1 MNKKQSYLTLWTAP
15 MLALG
20 VLSASTQPS
29 TGASV
34 NVTCQADGSAP
45 AVKVS
50 LPQGSAPAAEEISML
65 SFLPQYFS
73 PQDAVENCQK
83 TAQILQ
89 SLYSSGDANYLAAD
103 KLDARPV
110 VCTVGRRGIGCDHYS
125 AQILFAFDSTVNPSQ
140 ALYEMLGSK
149 FKQAQPPDI
158 RTVSRI
164 YTDIKPS
171 WWLW

>member
-1 MNKKQSYLTLWTAP
+1 

-20 VLSASTQPS
+20 ALAVFTQPS
-29 TGASV
+29 MADKV

-45 AVKVS
+45 TIKAS
-50 LPQGSAPAAEEISML
+50 ISEGSASKSEDISIL

-73 PQDAVENCQK
+73 LEDAVQNCQK

-89 SLYSSGDANYLAAD
+89 SLYSSGDANYLATD
-103 KLDARPV
+103 KLNAKPV
-110 VCTVGRRGIGCDHYS
+110 VCAVGRRGIGCDHYS
-125 AQILFAFDSTVNPSQ
+125 AEILFALDPTVNPSQ
-140 ALYEMLGSK
+140 ALYEMLGSP

-171 WWLW
+171 WWPF